1 MVQGILFAVIM
12 VSECCCIRR
21 EVCNVGALPPVDLR
35 GIPAIF
41 NHTRIGERWSEKV
54 ERFRCMITLLYGKEI
69 GSSPRE
75 ASGWG

>member
-1 MVQGILFAVIM
+1 M
-12 VSECCCIRR
+12 
-21 EVCNVGALPPVDLR
+21 GALPPVDLR

-54 ERFRCMITLLYGKEI
+54 ERFRCMITLLYGKAI